1 MSQQEDDLRA
11 LAKIMDFLRAVS
23 ILMVVIHFD
32 RTAGLFRSILYTKLF
47 ALVLLALSCLG
58 TKGVKEEKITW
69 ARIWTV
75 LAAGLVL
82 FFLNWWILSLPLPVE
97 ANAALYT
104 ATAAAG
110 YVCLL
115 MSGTWMSRLLR
126 TNLMEDVFNVENE
139 RVERRVHQRGKPVP
153 CFHRAGHAGQR
164 QVVCRGK
171 QFHQA
176 AD

>member
-1 MSQQEDDLRA
+1 MN
-11 LAKIMDFLRAVS
+11 
-23 ILMVVIHFD
+23 FD

-97 ANAALYT
+97 ANAA
-104 ATAAAG
+104 
-110 YVCLL
+110 
-115 MSGTWMSRLLR
+115 
-126 TNLMEDVFNVENE
+126 
-139 RVERRVHQRGKPVP
+139 
-153 CFHRAGHAGQR
+153 
-164 QVVCRGK
+164 
-171 QFHQA
+171 
-176 AD
+176 